1 MIEGSCFCGAVAYRA
16 ESLGPI
22 GHCHCH
28 TCQKIHSAAF
38 ATTARAP
45 RAGFAWTRGADT
57 VASIESTPGKLRH
70 FCPRCGTH
78 LVAEWKDQDAVIVRV
93 ASLDAPLPSK
103 PVIHIWT
110 SHQAEFFDFEDG
122 LPRLPES
129 VPKPAGS

>member
-45 RAGFAWTRGADT
+45 RSGFGWTRGVDI

-70 FCPRCGTH
+70 FCPRCGSH

-93 ASLDAPLPSK
+93 ASLDTPLPSK

-110 SHQAEFFDFEDG
+110 SHQADFFDFDDG
-122 LPRLPES
+122 LPRLPEA
-129 VPKPAGS
+129 VPKPPDT